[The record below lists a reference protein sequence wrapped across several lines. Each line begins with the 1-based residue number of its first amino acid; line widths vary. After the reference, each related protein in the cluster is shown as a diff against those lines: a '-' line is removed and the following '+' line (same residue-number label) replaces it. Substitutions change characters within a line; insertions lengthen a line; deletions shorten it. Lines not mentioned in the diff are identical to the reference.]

1 MTSDVHAIQ
10 AKAVDQAR
18 EIIATH
24 AAPLAALIQEKPA
37 DDFSQ
42 FVEHVVAAH
51 KATGIAE
58 FRTAYLFLDRLS
70 ECPVRHLSY
79 NLRFV
84 ECALADGLKLAGPLP
99 ELTATTRSA
108 LTTN

>member
-10 AKAVDQAR
+10 AKAVAQAR
-18 EIIATH
+18 AIIATH

-42 FVEHVVAAH
+42 FVEHVTAAH
-51 KATGIAE
+51 EATGIPE

-70 ECPVRHLSY
+70 ESPVRHLSY

-84 ECALADGLKLAGPLP
+84 ERALADGLKLAGPLP
-99 ELTATTRSA
+99 ELAAATRPSLTA
-108 LTTN
+108 N